1 MALVGRSLIMDTVE
15 KSTLVS
21 ILVPVYN
28 AAEYLRVCV
37 RSIIDQ
43 SYTNLQIV
51 LINDGSTDGSWELM
65 KELARSDRRIEV
77 FSQPNN
83 GVAATR
89 NSLLNKAIG
98 DWVLFV
104 DSDDTIAPDTVRIL
118 LKEQE
123 KTGADMI
130 VFNQREKREYDR
142 ETVIREFLRHREFRG
157 MLWNKLLKREYL
169 EGLEF
174 DRTVSYGEDALMIW
188 QVLQRVGHV
197 VAIDKKLYYYSPTEK
212 SLSRQRFNGK
222 KFTAYTVWDTICGD
236 VDEKWPQY
244 SDIAHARFACEM
256 TQVLKSAA
264 VSDYRHDS
272 SVRLLQEE
280 VRRDG
285 HLIASTGVS
294 SRKMNMFAWLVS
306 HCYWLARYV
315 SKRV

>member
-1 MALVGRSLIMDTVE
+1 MGTGD
-15 KSTLVS
+15 KPTLVS

-28 AAEYLRVCV
+28 AADFLRVCV
-37 RSIIDQ
+37 QSITAQ
-43 SYTNLQIV
+43 TYTNLQIV

-65 KELARSDRRIEV
+65 KELARDDRRIEV
-77 FSQPNN
+77 YSQSNN

-89 NSLLNKAIG
+89 NGLLSKAIG

-104 DSDDTIAPDTVRIL
+104 DSDDTIAPDTVKIL
-118 LKEQE
+118 LQEQE

-130 VFNQREKREYDR
+130 VFNQRVARVYDK
-142 ETVIREFLRHREFRG
+142 ETVIREFLRHRGFRG
-157 MLWNKLLKREYL
+157 MLWNKLLKREHL

-174 DRTVSYGEDALMIW
+174 DRSVSFGEDALMVW
-188 QVLQRVGHV
+188 QVLQRVNHV
-197 VAIDKKLYYYSPTEK
+197 VAINKRLYHYSPNAT
-212 SLSRQRFNGK
+212 SLSLQRFNGK
-222 KFTAYTVWDTICGD
+222 KFTAYTVWNAICND
-236 VDEKWPQY
+236 VDETWPQY

-272 SVRLLQEE
+272 SVKLLQEE

-285 HLIASTGVS
+285 HLIAKTGIS
-294 SRKMNMFAWLVS
+294 SRRMSRFAWLVS
-306 HCYWLARYV
+306 HSYWLARYV

>member
-1 MALVGRSLIMDTVE
+1 MDTVDNPA
-15 KSTLVS
+15 LVS
-21 ILVPVYN
+21 VLVPVYN
-28 AAEYLRVCV
+28 AVEYLRGCV

-43 SYTNLQIV
+43 SYTNLQVV

-65 KELARSDRRIEV
+65 KELARSDHRIEV
-77 FSQPNN
+77 YSQSNH

-89 NSLLNKAIG
+89 NSLLDKAIG

-104 DSDDTIAPDTVRIL
+104 DSDDTIAPDTVKIL
-118 LKEQE
+118 LQEQE

-130 VFNQREKREYDR
+130 VFNQRRAREYDR
-142 ETVIREFLRHREFRG
+142 ETVVREFLRHREFRG
-157 MLWNKLLKREYL
+157 MLWNKLLKREHL
-169 EGLEF
+169 EGLKF
-174 DRTVSYGEDALMIW
+174 DRSVSFGEDALMVW
-188 QVLQRVGHV
+188 QVLQRVSHV
-197 VAIDKKLYYYSPTEK
+197 VAINKKFYRYSPTEK

-222 KFTAYTVWDTICGD
+222 KFTAYTVWDAICGD

-256 TQVLKSAA
+256 ALVLKSAA
-264 VSDYRHDS
+264 ASDYRHDS

-285 HLIASTGVS
+285 HLIASTGIS
-294 SRKMNMFAWLVS
+294 SRRMSRFAWLVS